1 MQTTFNPAVAP
12 NPLPNLDSSQ
22 PVQSPI
28 NVDQSFSNLYL
39 NPNSISAAL
48 DPIAQSSS
56 NLLGWVKGAAV
67 GTGGILQKVA
77 EKAKSS
83 VDTLV
88 TTLDPQMKEYLLSGG
103 DVEILIASDKDDKV
117 RPIREAFQITFGRA
131 TLT

>member
-1 MQTTFNPAVAP
+1 M
-12 NPLPNLDSSQ
+12 SS
-22 PVQSPI
+22 
-28 NVDQSFSNLYL
+28 
-39 NPNSISAAL
+39 AL
-48 DPIAQSSS
+48 DPIAESGS
-56 NLLGWVKGAAV
+56 NLLGWVKGAAA
-67 GTGGILQKVA
+67 GTGGMLQRVA

-103 DVEILIASDKDDKV
+103 DVEILIASDKDEKF